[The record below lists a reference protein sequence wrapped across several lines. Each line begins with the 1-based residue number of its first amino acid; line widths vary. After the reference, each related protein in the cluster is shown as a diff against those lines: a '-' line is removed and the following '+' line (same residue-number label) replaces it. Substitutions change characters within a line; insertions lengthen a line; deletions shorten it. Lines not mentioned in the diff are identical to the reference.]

1 MGRRPKETKPS
12 TIGNTERRRQ
22 AVDLRR
28 AGLTFNAIGKE
39 MGISPQAA
47 HQLVTLSL
55 RDFRTDTAEAVE
67 DHRRLELARLER
79 IVEIVWPQVEEG
91 RGDAVDRVL
100 KVAQRKAA
108 LLGLDL
114 KTPEAVNNHL
124 HVHATTVAA
133 DADPELMRMLGQWAQ
148 RARDGKELPAPAQ
161 EPDVI
166 DHEGE

>member
-28 AGLTFNAIGKE
+28 RGLTFEAIGKE

-79 IVEIVWPQVEEG
+79 IVEIMWPQVEEG

-100 KVAQRKAA
+100 RVAQRKAA

-114 KTPEAVNNHL
+114 RTPEAVNQHL
-124 HVHATTVAA
+124 HVHAAPVAA
-133 DADPELMRMLGQWAQ
+133 DADPALMAMLREWAQ
-148 RARDGKELPAPAQ
+148 RGKQLQAPA
-161 EPDVI
+161 EPEVI
-166 DHEGE
+166 DAEE

>member
-1 MGRRPKETKPS
+1 MPRPKLTKPS
-12 TIGNTERRRQ
+12 NIGNTERRRQ

-28 AGLTFNAIGKE
+28 KGLTFAAIGKE
-39 MGISPQAA
+39 MGISLQAA
-47 HQLVTLSL
+47 HELVKKSL
-55 RDFRTDTAEAVE
+55 EDFRTDTAEAVE

-124 HVHATTVAA
+124 HVHAAPVAA
-133 DADPELMRMLGQWAQ
+133 DADPALMVLLREWAQ
-148 RARDGKELPAPAQ
+148 RGKELPAPAT

-166 DHEGE
+166 DGEAE

>member
-1 MGRRPKETKPS
+1 MPRPKATKPS
-12 TIGNTERRRQ
+12 AIGHTERRKE

-28 AGLTFNAIGKE
+28 GGLTFEAIGQR
-39 MGISPQAA
+39 MGITRQAA
-47 HQLVTLSL
+47 HALVNNALL
-55 RDFRTDTAEAVE
+55 EFRTDTAEAVE

-79 IVEIVWPQVEEG
+79 IVEIMWPQVEEG

-124 HVHATTVAA
+124 HVHAAPVAA
-133 DADPELMRMLGQWAQ
+133 DADPALMVMLREWAQ
-148 RARDGKELPAPAQ
+148 RGKQLQAPA
-161 EPDVI
+161 EPEVI
-166 DHEGE
+166 DHE

>member
-1 MGRRPKETKPS
+1 MPRPKETKPS
-12 TIGNTERRRQ
+12 LIGSTERRRQ
-22 AVDLRR
+22 AIDLRR
-28 AGLTFNAIGKE
+28 RGLTFEQIGKE
-39 MGISPQAA
+39 MGGITAQSA
-47 HQLVTLSL
+47 HELVQKAM
-55 RDFRTDTAEAVE
+55 REFRTDTAEAVE

-124 HVHATTVAA
+124 HVHAAPVAA
-133 DADPELMRMLGQWAQ
+133 DADPALMVMLREWAQ
-148 RARDGKELPAPAQ
+148 RGKALQAPA
-161 EPDVI
+161 EPEVI
-166 DHEGE
+166 DAED

>member
-1 MGRRPKETKPS
+1 VGRRPKITKPS
-12 TIGNTERRRQ
+12 TIGHTERRRE

-28 AGLTFNAIGKE
+28 AGLTFDAIGE
-39 MGISPQAA
+39 RMGISGPSAFE
-47 HQLVTLSL
+47 LVKKALE
-55 RDFRTDTAEAVE
+55 DFRSDTAEAVE

-79 IVEIVWPQVEEG
+79 IVEIMWPQVEEG

-124 HVHATTVAA
+124 HVHATPHPEN
-133 DADPELMRMLGQWAQ
+133 ADPTIMVLLREWATKGG
-148 RARDGKELPAPAQ
+148 AKPALPSPP
-161 EPDVI
+161 EVI
-166 DHEGE
+166 DGEASDG

>member
-1 MGRRPKETKPS
+1 MPRPKVTRP
-12 TIGNTERRRQ
+12 TLIGKTERRRE
-22 AVDLRR
+22 AIDLRR
-28 AGLTFNAIGKE
+28 QGLTFEAIGE
-39 MGISPQAA
+39 RMGISRQSA
-47 HQLVTLSL
+47 HELVQKAMVE
-55 RDFRTDTAEAVE
+55 FRTDTAEAVE

-79 IVEIVWPQVEEG
+79 IAEILWPAVEEG

-124 HVHATTVAA
+124 HVHAAPVAA
-133 DADPELMRMLGQWAQ
+133 DADPALMVMLREWAQ
-148 RARDGKELPAPAQ
+148 RGKQLPAPA
-161 EPDVI
+161 EPEVI

>member
-1 MGRRPKETKPS
+1 
-12 TIGNTERRRQ
+12 
-22 AVDLRR
+22 
-28 AGLTFNAIGKE
+28 
-39 MGISPQAA
+39 MGITRQSA
-47 HQLVTLSL
+47 HALVQKAMEE
-55 RDFRTDTAEAVE
+55 FRTDTAEAVE

-124 HVHATTVAA
+124 HVHAAPVAA
-133 DADPELMRMLGQWAQ
+133 DADPALMAMLREWAQ
-148 RARDGKELPAPAQ
+148 RGKQLPAPAGGGRHR
-161 EPDVI
+161 P
-166 DHEGE
+166 

>member
-28 AGLTFNAIGKE
+28 RGLTFAAIGAE
-39 MGISPQAA
+39 MGISVQAA
-47 HQLVTLSL
+47 HQLVTLAM

-67 DHRRLELARLER
+67 EHRQLELSRLER
-79 IVEIVWPQVEEG
+79 IVEIMWPQVEEG

-108 LLGLDL
+108 LLGW
-114 KTPEAVNNHL
+114 T
-124 HVHATTVAA
+124 
-133 DADPELMRMLGQWAQ
+133 
-148 RARDGKELPAPAQ
+148 
-161 EPDVI
+161 
-166 DHEGE
+166 

>member
-1 MGRRPKETKPS
+1 VGRRPKITKPS
-12 TIGNTERRRQ
+12 SIGHTERRRQ

-28 AGLTFNAIGKE
+28 AGLTFEAIGAE
-39 MGISPQAA
+39 MGITSASA
-47 HQLVTLSL
+47 FELVKKALE
-55 RDFRTDTAEAVE
+55 DFRTDTAEAVE

-79 IVEIVWPQVEEG
+79 IVEIMWPQVEEG

-124 HVHATTVAA
+124 HVHAAPVAA
-133 DADPELMRMLGQWAQ
+133 DADPQLMAMLREWAQ
-148 RARDGKELPAPAQ
+148 RGKQLPAPPA
-161 EPDVI
+161 EADVI